1 MKNKATKTVNTAKT
15 TKLKNL
21 VQLPKQQ
28 LETIVGG
35 SQDADPPTSRGTET
49 SSRYP

>member
-1 MKNKATKTVNTAKT
+1 MKNKATESSKTAKNA
-15 TKLKNL
+15 KLKNL

-35 SQDADPPTSRGTET
+35 SQNADPPTSRGTET
-49 SSRYP
+49 ATRYP